1 MRLRGESTVNW
12 ELGSTSVWAGAAA
25 TTAAGSG
32 PYASGHNVR
41 RQGQGECP
49 HTRTSRAESLRSVT
63 QHHAAA
69 TARLAMTLLLLLLPL
84 LSLLTLLTLLRA
96 AMPASRIPVKAA
108 SVWPDKTTKDSPKRS
123 AKKRPTEKSPAEK
136 GKPRAETE
144 DILIKRKEWPAVGDK
159 SVVETPSPTKN
170 LETQQSKKENS
181 QLQKENAQKERNKLL
196 AEKEVSPEQEKQHKI
211 QETPSDM
218 IIMQVNGSGKKLT
231 RNVTKEKVV
240 KSNLIN
246 RECKSLGSVDK
257 PKQCS
262 PKITT
267 PSSEQMKSSRSP
279 SENGHRISSK
289 NSYTPDGKTTSL
301 KSDKIPN
308 SDSQLQRVSAS
319 ACRESEKSAVLFK
332 RSASEKSVR
341 TSPLSRTS
349 CTLVFMTPS
358 PQVAL
363 VERVPRAPPPVP
375 PVPTPPPA
383 QLPSSDL
390 LKCLTAVSMEGSP
403 YGLFIGAVYVNSG
416 KQVADR
422 RFRTECQVALL
433 NLITTG
439 QFKCHN
445 SDRVYRLC

>member
-1 MRLRGESTVNW
+1 MCGQQRRRRRR
-12 ELGSTSVWAGAAA
+12 
-25 TTAAGSG
+25 
-32 PYASGHNVR
+32 R
-41 RQGQGECP
+41 RQRAVGRTRVGTMSAGRGRGSA
-49 HTRTSRAESLRSVT
+49 HTLAPAELSRSVT

-136 GKPRAETE
+136 GRLRAETE
-144 DILIKRKEWPAVGDK
+144 DILIKRKECPAVGDK
-159 SVVETPSPTKN
+159 SVVETPSPTKI

-211 QETPSDM
+211 QEPPTDM

-231 RNVTKEKVV
+231 RKVSKEKVV

-289 NSYTPDGKTTSL
+289 NSYMPDGKTTSL
-301 KSDKIPN
+301 KSDKIIN
-308 SDSQLQRVSAS
+308 SDSQLQRVSS
-319 ACRESEKSAVLFK
+319 SVCRESEKSAVLVK

-341 TSPLSRTS
+341 TAGKVFSVSTRSPLSRTS

-433 NLITTG
+433 NRITTV
-439 QFKCHN
+439 QFK
-445 SDRVYRLC
+445 S

>member
-1 MRLRGESTVNW
+1 MCGQRRRRR
-12 ELGSTSVWAGAAA
+12 
-25 TTAAGSG
+25 
-32 PYASGHNVR
+32 R
-41 RQGQGECP
+41 RQRAVGRTRVGTMSAGRGRGSA
-49 HTRTSRAESLRSVT
+49 HTLAPAELSRSVT

-136 GKPRAETE
+136 GRSRAETE
-144 DILIKRKEWPAVGDK
+144 DILIKRKECPAVGDK

-170 LETQQSKKENS
+170 LETQQSKKES
-181 QLQKENAQKERNKLL
+181 CQLQKEKAQKERNKLL

-211 QETPSDM
+211 EETPTDM

-231 RNVTKEKVV
+231 RKLV

-267 PSSEQMKSSRSP
+267 PSSEQMKSSRTP

-301 KSDKIPN
+301 KSDKIAN
-308 SDSQLQRVSAS
+308 SDSQLQRVSS
-319 ACRESEKSAVLFK
+319 SVCRESVLVK

-341 TSPLSRTS
+341 TAGKVFSVSTRSPLSRTS
-349 CTLVFMTPS
+349 CTLVFVTPS
-358 PQVAL
+358 RQVAL

-383 QLPSSDL
+383 QPPSSHL
-390 LKCLTAVSMEGSP
+390 LECLSAVSMEGSP

-433 NLITTG
+433 NLITTV
-439 QFKCHN
+439 QFKSHN

>member
-1 MRLRGESTVNW
+1 MS
-12 ELGSTSVWAGAAA
+12 
-25 TTAAGSG
+25 AGSG
-32 PYASGHNVR
+32 RGSA
-41 RQGQGECP
+41 
-49 HTRTSRAESLRSVT
+49 HTLAPAELSPSRSVT

-136 GKPRAETE
+136 GRPRAETD
-144 DILIKRKEWPAVGDK
+144 DILIKREECPTVGDK
-159 SVVETPSPTKN
+159 SVVETQIPTKSI
-170 LETQQSKKENS
+170 ETQQSKKEHS
-181 QLQKENAQKERNKLL
+181 QLQKENAQKERNKIL
-196 AEKEVSPEQEKQHKI
+196 AEKETSPEQEKQHKVKEI
-211 QETPSDM
+211 PTDM

-231 RNVTKEKVV
+231 RKISKEKVV

-257 PKQCS
+257 PKQSS

-267 PSSEQMKSSRSP
+267 PSSEQTKSSRSP

-289 NSYTPDGKTTSL
+289 NSYTNTTDGKMTSL
-301 KSDKIPN
+301 RSDKIPV
-308 SDSQLQRVSAS
+308 SDSQLQRVSS
-319 ACRESEKSAVLFK
+319 SVCQESEKSAVLVK

-341 TSPLSRTS
+341 IEEKTGAGQVFSVSARSPLSRTS
-349 CTLVFMTPS
+349 CTLVLMTPG
-358 PQVAL
+358 PEVAL
-363 VERVPRAPPPVP
+363 VTRVPRAPPPVD
-375 PVPTPPPA
+375 PVPPT
-383 QLPSSDL
+383 LPTSDL
-390 LKCLTAVSMEGSP
+390 LECLTAVSRQGSP
-403 YGLFIGAVYVNSG
+403 YGLVIGAVCVNSG

-433 NLITTG
+433 NLTYNYCTITVHLTYVSVSTF
-439 QFKCHN
+439 QLVL
-445 SDRVYRLC
+445 SL

>member
-1 MRLRGESTVNW
+1 MCGQRQRRRRRR
-12 ELGSTSVWAGAAA
+12 
-25 TTAAGSG
+25 
-32 PYASGHNVR
+32 R
-41 RQGQGECP
+41 RQRAVGRTRVGRGRGSA
-49 HTRTSRAESLRSVT
+49 HTLAPAELSRSVT

-136 GKPRAETE
+136 GRPRAETE
-144 DILIKRKEWPAVGDK
+144 DILIKRKECPAVGDK
-159 SVVETPSPTKN
+159 SVAETPSPTKN
-170 LETQQSKKENS
+170 LETQPSKKENS
-181 QLQKENAQKERNKLL
+181 QLQKENAQKERNKLS

-211 QETPSDM
+211 QETPTDM

-231 RNVTKEKVV
+231 RQVSKEKVV

-246 RECKSLGSVDK
+246 RECKSLASVDK

-262 PKITT
+262 PKTTT
-267 PSSEQMKSSRSP
+267 PSSEQMKSSRTP
-279 SENGHRISSK
+279 SENGHRISNK

-301 KSDKIPN
+301 KSDKIAN
-308 SDSQLQRVSAS
+308 SDSQLQRVSS
-319 ACRESEKSAVLFK
+319 SVLVK

-341 TSPLSRTS
+341 TAGKVFSVSTRSPLSRTS

-358 PQVAL
+358 HQVAL
-363 VERVPRAPPPVP
+363 VERVPRAPLPVP

-433 NLITTG
+433 NLITIV
-439 QFKCHN
+439 QFKSHY
-445 SDRVYRLC
+445 SVRVGYVIIIFWTFPIAFCVRFGRY

>member
-1 MRLRGESTVNW
+1 M
-12 ELGSTSVWAGAAA
+12 
-25 TTAAGSG
+25 GSG
-32 PYASGHNVR
+32 SGGDGS
-41 RQGQGECP
+41 GQWAVGRTRVGRGRGSA
-49 HTRTSRAESLRSVT
+49 HTLAPAELSRSVT

-123 AKKRPTEKSPAEK
+123 AKKRPAEKSPAEK
-136 GKPRAETE
+136 GRPRAETE
-144 DILIKRKEWPAVGDK
+144 DILIKRKECPAVGDK

-170 LETQQSKKENS
+170 LETQQSRKENS
-181 QLQKENAQKERNKLL
+181 QLQKENAQKERNKLS

-211 QETPSDM
+211 QETPTDM

-231 RNVTKEKVV
+231 RQVSKEKVV

-246 RECKSLGSVDK
+246 RECKSLASVDK

-267 PSSEQMKSSRSP
+267 PSSEQIKTSRTP

-301 KSDKIPN
+301 KSDKIAN
-308 SDSQLQRVSAS
+308 SDSQLQRVSS
-319 ACRESEKSAVLFK
+319 SK

-341 TSPLSRTS
+341 TAGQVFSVSTRSPLSRTS

-358 PQVAL
+358 HQQVAL
-363 VERVPRAPPPVP
+363 VERVPRAPLPV
-375 PVPTPPPA
+375 PPPA

-433 NLITTG
+433 NLITTV
-439 QFKCHN
+439 QF
-445 SDRVYRLC
+445 

>member
-1 MRLRGESTVNW
+1 MCGQQRR
-12 ELGSTSVWAGAAA
+12 
-25 TTAAGSG
+25 
-32 PYASGHNVR
+32 R
-41 RQGQGECP
+41 RQRAVGRTRVGTMSAGRGRGSA
-49 HTRTSRAESLRSVT
+49 HTLAPAELSRSVT

-136 GKPRAETE
+136 GRPRAETE
-144 DILIKRKEWPAVGDK
+144 DILIKRKECPAVGDK

-196 AEKEVSPEQEKQHKI
+196 AEKEVSPEQENQHKI
-211 QETPSDM
+211 QETPTDM
-218 IIMQVNGSGKKLT
+218 IIMQVNGLGRKLT
-231 RNVTKEKVV
+231 RKVSKEKVV

-279 SENGHRISSK
+279 SENGHRISTK

-308 SDSQLQRVSAS
+308 SDSQLQRVSS
-319 ACRESEKSAVLFK
+319 SVCRESEKSAVLVK

-341 TSPLSRTS
+341 TAGKVFSVSTRSPLSRTS

-363 VERVPRAPPPVP
+363 VERVPRATPPVP

-383 QLPSSDL
+383 QLPSLDL

-433 NLITTG
+433 NLITTV
-439 QFKCHN
+439 QFKSHN

>member
-1 MRLRGESTVNW
+1 MW
-12 ELGSTSVWAGAAA
+12 AAA
-25 TTAAGSG
+25 TTTTTAAGSG

-49 HTRTSRAESLRSVT
+49 HTRTRTGSVT

-136 GKPRAETE
+136 GRPRAETE
-144 DILIKRKEWPAVGDK
+144 DILIKRKECPAVGDK

-181 QLQKENAQKERNKLL
+181 QFQKENAQKERNKLL
-196 AEKEVSPEQEKQHKI
+196 AEKELSPEQEKQHKF
-211 QETPSDM
+211 QETPTDM

-231 RNVTKEKVV
+231 RKVSKEKVV

-267 PSSEQMKSSRSP
+267 PSSEQMRSSRSP
-279 SENGHRISSK
+279 SENGHRISSR

-301 KSDKIPN
+301 KSDKIAN
-308 SDSQLQRVSAS
+308 SDSQLERVSS
-319 ACRESEKSAVLFK
+319 
-332 RSASEKSVR
+332 SASEKSVR
-341 TSPLSRTS
+341 TAGKVLSVSTRSPLSRTS

-358 PQVAL
+358 PQVAAL

-375 PVPTPPPA
+375 PVPTPPHP

-433 NLITTG
+433 NLITTV
-439 QFKCHN
+439 QFKSHN

>member
-1 MRLRGESTVNW
+1 MCGQRAVGRTRVGTMSAPQ
-12 ELGSTSVWAGAAA
+12 AGAGGVP
-25 TTAAGSG
+25 THS
-32 PYASGHNVR
+32 HR
-41 RQGQGECP
+41 
-49 HTRTSRAESLRSVT
+49 LRSVT
-63 QHHAAA
+63 QHHAGA
-69 TARLAMTLLLLLLPL
+69 TVRLAMTLLLLLLPL

-108 SVWPDKTTKDSPKRS
+108 SLWPDKTTKDSPKRS

-136 GKPRAETE
+136 GRPGAELE

-181 QLQKENAQKERNKLL
+181 QLQKENVQKERNKLL
-196 AEKEVSPEQEKQHKI
+196 AEKEVSPEQEKQHKV
-211 QETPSDM
+211 QETPADM

-231 RNVTKEKVV
+231 RKVSKERVV

-262 PKITT
+262 PKIST
-267 PSSEQMKSSRSP
+267 PSSEQIKSSRSA

-289 NSYTPDGKTTSL
+289 NSSTPDGKTTSM
-301 KSDKIPN
+301 KSDKIGN
-308 SDSQLQRVSAS
+308 SDSPLERVSS
-319 ACRESEKSAVLFK
+319 SVLVK
-332 RSASEKSVR
+332 RSACEKSVR
-341 TSPLSRTS
+341 TVGKVLSVSARSPLSRTS

-358 PQVAL
+358 PQVAAL
-363 VERVPRAPPPVP
+363 VERVPCAPPPVP
-375 PVPTPPPA
+375 PVPTPPHP

-433 NLITTG
+433 NLITTV
-439 QFKCHN
+439 QFKSNN

>member
-1 MRLRGESTVNW
+1 MW
-12 ELGSTSVWAGAAA
+12 AAA
-25 TTAAGSG
+25 CSG

-41 RQGQGECP
+41 RQRQGRGSA
-49 HTRTSRAESLRSVT
+49 HTLAAAELSRSVT

-123 AKKRPTEKSPAEK
+123 AKKRPAEKSPAEK
-136 GKPRAETE
+136 GRPRAETD
-144 DILIKRKEWPAVGDK
+144 DILIKREECPAVGDK
-159 SVVETPSPTKN
+159 SVKETPIPTKSI
-170 LETQQSKKENS
+170 ETQQSKKEHS
-181 QLQKENAQKERNKLL
+181 QLQKENAQKERNKIL
-196 AEKEVSPEQEKQHKI
+196 AEKETSPEQEKQHKVK
-211 QETPSDM
+211 ETPTDM

-231 RNVTKEKVV
+231 RKISKEKVV

-257 PKQCS
+257 PKQSS

-267 PSSEQMKSSRSP
+267 PSSEQTKSSRSP

-289 NSYTPDGKTTSL
+289 NSYTTDGKMTSWR
-301 KSDKIPN
+301 SDKIPV
-308 SDSQLQRVSAS
+308 SDSQLRRVSS
-319 ACRESEKSAVLFK
+319 SVCQESEKSAVLVK

-341 TSPLSRTS
+341 IEEKTGAGQVFSVSARSPLSRTS
-349 CTLVFMTPS
+349 CTLVLMTPG
-358 PQVAL
+358 PEVAL
-363 VERVPRAPPPVP
+363 VTRVPREPPPVD
-375 PVPTPPPA
+375 PVPPTLLPA
-383 QLPSSDL
+383 SDL
-390 LKCLTAVSMEGSP
+390 LECLTAVSRQGPP
-403 YGLFIGAVYVNSG
+403 YGLIIGAVCVNSG

-433 NLITTG
+433 ILITVHLTLTLVS
-439 QFKCHN
+439 QHFSWFEVCSCREVHMI
-445 SDRVYRLC
+445 

>member
-1 MRLRGESTVNW
+1 MCGQRAVGRTRVGTMSAGRGRGSAHTLAPA
-12 ELGSTSVWAGAAA
+12 ELS
-25 TTAAGSG
+25 
-32 PYASGHNVR
+32 
-41 RQGQGECP
+41 
-49 HTRTSRAESLRSVT
+49 RSVT

-136 GKPRAETE
+136 GRPRAETE
-144 DILIKRKEWPAVGDK
+144 DILIKRKECPAVGDK

-181 QLQKENAQKERNKLL
+181 QLLKENAQKERNKLL
-196 AEKEVSPEQEKQHKI
+196 AEKEVSPEQDKQHKI

-231 RNVTKEKVV
+231 RQVSKEKVV

-267 PSSEQMKSSRSP
+267 PFSEQMKSSRSP

-308 SDSQLQRVSAS
+308 SDSQLQRVPSS
-319 ACRESEKSAVLFK
+319 VCRESEKSAVIVK

-341 TSPLSRTS
+341 TTGKVFSVSTRSPLSRTS

-390 LKCLTAVSMEGSP
+390 LECLTAVSMEGSP

-433 NLITTG
+433 NLITTV
-439 QFKCHN
+439 QFKSHN

>member
-1 MRLRGESTVNW
+1 MCGQQRR
-12 ELGSTSVWAGAAA
+12 
-25 TTAAGSG
+25 
-32 PYASGHNVR
+32 R
-41 RQGQGECP
+41 RQRAVGRTRVGTMSAGRGRGSA
-49 HTRTSRAESLRSVT
+49 HTLAPAELSRSVT

-136 GKPRAETE
+136 GRPRAETE
-144 DILIKRKEWPAVGDK
+144 DILIKRKECPAVGDK

-170 LETQQSKKENS
+170 LETQQSKKENC
-181 QLQKENAQKERNKLL
+181 QLQKERNKLL
-196 AEKEVSPEQEKQHKI
+196 AEKEVSPEQERQHKI
-211 QETPSDM
+211 EETPTDM

-231 RNVTKEKVV
+231 RKVV

-267 PSSEQMKSSRSP
+267 PSSEQMKSSRTP
-279 SENGHRISSK
+279 SENGHRTSSK

-301 KSDKIPN
+301 KSDKIAN
-308 SDSQLQRVSAS
+308 SDSQLQRVSS
-319 ACRESEKSAVLFK
+319 SVCRESVLVK

-341 TSPLSRTS
+341 TAGKVFSVSTRSPLSRTS
-349 CTLVFMTPS
+349 CTLVLMTPS
-358 PQVAL
+358 RQVAL

-375 PVPTPPPA
+375 AVPTPPPA

-403 YGLFIGAVYVNSG
+403 YGLFIGAVYINSG
-416 KQVADR
+416 KQVANR

-433 NLITTG
+433 NLITTV
-439 QFKCHN
+439 QFKSHN